1 MSKICPVCGNT
12 YSDANAFC
20 PADGTTL
27 RAAEVTADLIGSVVA
42 DRYLVTDLL
51 GEGGMGKVY
60 LARHVRLPQQ
70 AAIKVLRPSMLK
82 DAAAVARFTRE
93 AASASRID
101 HDRVARVYD
110 FGETSD
116 GTVYLAMEYVPGR
129 SLKKLLTD
137 TGALEPRR
145 AAMLVRQIAEGMD
158 AAHRLGI
165 VHRDLKPDN
174 VMIVEDG
181 DGSERV
187 KVVDF
192 GIAKALGA
200 EEGGAGLT
208 QAGYVVGTPEFM
220 SPEQLLG
227 GNVDARSDVYALA
240 IIAYQC
246 LTGGFPFD
254 TTTPERV
261 MTARLTEAPRTLSWA
276 QPAMAWPQE
285 VQAVLDAGL
294 SRDVEGRPA
303 SAGTFARAL
312 STAIEHWRPAAPGM
326 RPLVTPA
333 LGAPAVEA
341 PPAPAAASA
350 PSSAPV
356 PPAPAAGG
364 AVSARPSVPAASTP
378 AAAAAGAGGGA
389 APSGGR
395 RRGGLLAIAGGVL
408 TVGAVAAVLY
418 SQRGGGAEPAASVAG
433 APPQITDSAAAAP
446 APNQIAAATP
456 PATPTATPGGT
467 LPAPSTST
475 PVAPAPSGSAAPAGG
490 APAAPPVTRPAPPR
504 PAGGASGD
512 AVAARRTFDSVSAA
526 LDPERTDE
534 ASARAAV
541 PVLRALLPR
550 LTTADDSTWAHIRL
564 LEAQALSGNESGAC
578 TSLRAA
584 KRTARSSEQREAVR
598 RYEGTLGC

>member
-70 AAIKVLRPSMLK
+70 AAIKVLRHNMLK

-110 FGETSD
+110 FGETDD

-129 SLKKLLTD
+129 TLKKLLTD
-137 TGALEPRR
+137 TGPLEPRR
-145 AAMLVRQIAEGMD
+145 AALLVRQIAEGMD

-174 VMIVEDG
+174 VIIVEDA
-181 DGSERV
+181 DGSERA

-200 EEGGAGLT
+200 DEAGAGLT

-227 GNVDARSDVYALA
+227 GSVDARSDVYALA

-261 MTARLTEAPRTLSWA
+261 MTARLTEAPRTLAYA
-276 QPAMAWPQE
+276 QPAVGWPQE

-303 SAGTFARAL
+303 SAGTFARSL
-312 STAIEHWRPAAPGM
+312 SAAIEHWMPASTGM
-326 RPLVTPA
+326 RPLVTPRT
-333 LGAPAVEA
+333 APAVS
-341 PPAPAAASA
+341 AARRRDGD
-350 PSSAPV
+350 
-356 PPAPAAGG
+356 AGG
-364 AVSARPSVPAASTP
+364 GLRPGATGREADAGHADARREAALAH
-378 AAAAAGAGGGA
+378 AADRRRRGAGGGA
-389 APSGGR
+389 GGAGRRVRDEGR
-395 RRGGLLAIAGGVL
+395 RRRVADD
-408 TVGAVAAVLY
+408 VG
-418 SQRGGGAEPAASVAG
+418 RGG
-433 APPQITDSAAAAP
+433 PP
-446 APNQIAAATP
+446 
-456 PATPTATPGGT
+456 PGHG
-467 LPAPSTST
+467 
-475 PVAPAPSGSAAPAGG
+475 
-490 APAAPPVTRPAPPR
+490 
-504 PAGGASGD
+504 
-512 AVAARRTFDSVSAA
+512 
-526 LDPERTDE
+526 
-534 ASARAAV
+534 
-541 PVLRALLPR
+541 
-550 LTTADDSTWAHIRL
+550 
-564 LEAQALSGNESGAC
+564 
-578 TSLRAA
+578 
-584 KRTARSSEQREAVR
+584 
-598 RYEGTLGC
+598 